1 MATNFP
7 GLDKQ
12 EPILSLFDNS
22 FNVSKSNFCNFDNVS
37 KFIELGGFDETFS
50 PFYFEDVDLSYRAW
64 KKGLQCLYT
73 EHCKIEHFHQSVFRL
88 RTTKKSFKEY
98 T

>member
-37 KFIELGGFDETFS
+37 KFIELGF
-50 PFYFEDVDLSYRAW
+50 
-64 KKGLQCLYT
+64 
-73 EHCKIEHFHQSVFRL
+73 
-88 RTTKKSFKEY
+88 KSLI
-98 T
+98 